1 MIVNWL
7 EIYSFFQSDLKGIRL
22 LQVKNVNK
30 SYLISGKKLE
40 VLKDV
45 SFCIEEG
52 EFIAIIGP
60 SGSGKSTLLAISA
73 GLDRPDDGEIILD
86 GVPLLK
92 KDEDEL
98 AKLRGE
104 KIGFIFQNFQL
115 IKSLN
120 ALENVSL
127 PLVLNSKLSSIQ
139 IKDRAL
145 AWLEKVSMR
154 ERAFNFPG
162 QLSGG
167 EEQRIAIARSFIHNP
182 KLLFADEP
190 TANLDKK
197 NGEKVMNLLVELN
210 QKTSST
216 LIVVTHDRSVAE
228 LADRILEM
236 SDGRIVK
243 EIFGKKAH
251 SLRGSKIS
259 SAEKKIASKSSS
271 TKRKISR
278 KKR

>member
-1 MIVNWL
+1 M
-7 EIYSFFQSDLKGIRL
+7 

-30 SYLISGKKLE
+30 SYSVSGKKLE

-45 SFCIEEG
+45 SFRIEEG

-73 GLDRPDDGEIILD
+73 GLDRPDDGEIVLD
-86 GVPLLK
+86 EVPLLEK
-92 KDEDEL
+92 SEDEL

-127 PLVLNSKLSSIQ
+127 PLVLNSKLNSIQ

-154 ERAFNFPG
+154 ERASNFPG

-182 KLLFADEP
+182 KILFADEP

-197 NGEKVMNLLVELN
+197 NGERVMDLLAELN

-216 LIVVTHDRSVAE
+216 LIVVTHDRSVAD

-236 SDGRIVK
+236 SDGRIVR
-243 EIFGKKAH
+243 EIFGRKTR
-251 SLRGSKIS
+251 SLRSSKVS
-259 SAEKKIASKSSS
+259 SAGKKFASKSSS
-271 TKRKISR
+271 TKEKISR

>member
-1 MIVNWL
+1 M
-7 EIYSFFQSDLKGIRL
+7 

-30 SYLISGKKLE
+30 SYVVSGKKLE

-45 SFCIEEG
+45 SFRIEEG

-127 PLVLNSKLSSIQ
+127 PLVLNSKLSSVQ
-139 IKDRAL
+139 IENQAL
-145 AWLEKVSMR
+145 AWLEKVSMK
-154 ERAFNFPG
+154 ERASNFPG

-182 KLLFADEP
+182 KILFADEP

-197 NGEKVMNLLVELN
+197 NGEKVMNLLAELN

-243 EIFGKKAH
+243 EIFGKKTH
-251 SLRGSKIS
+251 SLSASKVS
-259 SAEKKIASKSSS
+259 FTEKKSVSKSSS
-271 TKRKISR
+271 IKRKVSR

>member
-1 MIVNWL
+1 M
-7 EIYSFFQSDLKGIRL
+7 FRL
-22 LQVKNVNK
+22 LQVKNLNK
-30 SYLISGKKLE
+30 SYLVSGKKLE

-45 SFCIEEG
+45 SFQIEEG

-73 GLDRPDDGEIILD
+73 ALDRPDNGEIMLD
-86 GVPLLK
+86 GVPLLQK
-92 KDEDEL
+92 GEDEL

-127 PLVLNSKLSSIQ
+127 PLVLNSKLSSTE
-139 IKDRAL
+139 IKDKAL
-145 AWLEKVSMR
+145 TWLEKVSMK
-154 ERAFNFPG
+154 ERASNFPG

-182 KLLFADEP
+182 KILFADEP

-197 NGEKVMNLLVELN
+197 NGETVMNLLAELN

-236 SDGRIVK
+236 SDGRIIK
-243 EIFGKKAH
+243 EMYGKKKK
-251 SLRGSKIS
+251 SLNKPKILS
-259 SAEKKIASKSSS
+259 SEKKSVSKHTS
-271 TKRKISR
+271 TKRKVSA

>member
-1 MIVNWL
+1 M
-7 EIYSFFQSDLKGIRL
+7 
-22 LQVKNVNK
+22 
-30 SYLISGKKLE
+30 
-40 VLKDV
+40 LKDI
-45 SFCIEEG
+45 SFQIQEG

-73 GLDRPDDGEIILD
+73 GLDRPDEGEVFLD
-86 GVPLLK
+86 GIPLLEK
-92 KDEDEL
+92 NEDDL

-127 PLVLNSKLSSIQ
+127 PLVLNSNWNAAQ
-139 IKDRAL
+139 IRDQAL
-145 AWLEKVSMR
+145 NWLEKVSMK
-154 ERAFNFPG
+154 ERASNFPG

-182 KLLFADEP
+182 KILFADEP

-197 NGEKVMNLLVELN
+197 NGTMVMNLLAELN

-216 LIVVTHDRSVAE
+216 LIVVTHDHSVAE
-228 LADRILEM
+228 LADRVLEM
-236 SDGRIVK
+236 SDGRIVR
-243 EIFGKKAH
+243 EIQGKKKQKKKV
-251 SLRGSKIS
+251 L
-259 SAEKKIASKSSS
+259 SAKKKVL
-271 TKRKISR
+271 K

>member
-1 MIVNWL
+1 M
-7 EIYSFFQSDLKGIRL
+7 
-22 LQVKNVNK
+22 LQVKNLNK
-30 SYLISGKKLE
+30 SYLVSGKKLD

-45 SFCIEEG
+45 SFRIEEG

-73 GLDRPDDGEIILD
+73 GLDRPDEGEVILD
-86 GVPLLK
+86 GIPLLEK
-92 KDEDEL
+92 GEDDL

-127 PLVLNSKLSSIQ
+127 PLVLNSDLGSVQ
-139 IKDRAL
+139 IKELAL
-145 AWLEKVSMR
+145 TWLEKVSMK
-154 ERAFNFPG
+154 ERALNFPG

-182 KLLFADEP
+182 KILFADEP

-197 NGEKVMNLLVELN
+197 NGEMVMNLLAELN

-216 LIVVTHDRSVAE
+216 LIVVTHDHSVAG
-228 LADRILEM
+228 LADRVLEM
-236 SDGRIVK
+236 SDGKIVR
-243 EIFGKKAH
+243 EIVSKKSNKKAPV
-251 SLRGSKIS
+251 
-259 SAEKKIASKSSS
+259 KKKTAK
-271 TKRKISR
+271 

>member
-1 MIVNWL
+1 M
-7 EIYSFFQSDLKGIRL
+7 
-22 LQVKNVNK
+22 LQVKNLNK
-30 SYLISGKKLE
+30 SYSVSGKKLE
-40 VLKDV
+40 VLKDI
-45 SFCIEEG
+45 SFQIEEG

-73 GLDRPDDGEIILD
+73 GLDRPDEGEVILD
-86 GVPLLK
+86 GIPLLEK
-92 KDEDEL
+92 REDEL

-127 PLVLNSKLSSIQ
+127 PLVLNSKFTTAQ
-139 IKDRAL
+139 IRDQAFL
-145 AWLEKVSMR
+145 WLEKVSMK
-154 ERAFNFPG
+154 ERASNFPG

-182 KLLFADEP
+182 KILFADEP

-197 NGEKVMNLLVELN
+197 NGVMVMNLLAELN

-216 LIVVTHDRSVAE
+216 LIVVTHDHSVAD
-228 LADRILEM
+228 LADRVLEM
-236 SDGRIVK
+236 SDGKIIR
-243 EIFGKKAH
+243 EIQGKKNRFQKNVSVKPVNSVKAAKKKV
-251 SLRGSKIS
+251 SK
-259 SAEKKIASKSSS
+259 
-271 TKRKISR
+271 

>member
-1 MIVNWL
+1 M
-7 EIYSFFQSDLKGIRL
+7 

-30 SYLISGKKLE
+30 SYLVSGKKLE

-45 SFCIEEG
+45 SFRIEEG

-92 KDEDEL
+92 KSEDEL

-139 IKDRAL
+139 IKNQAL

-154 ERAFNFPG
+154 ERASNFPG

-182 KLLFADEP
+182 KILFADEP

-197 NGEKVMNLLVELN
+197 M
-210 QKTSST
+210 
-216 LIVVTHDRSVAE
+216 A
-228 LADRILEM
+228 
-236 SDGRIVK
+236 K
-243 EIFGKKAH
+243 E
-251 SLRGSKIS
+251 
-259 SAEKKIASKSSS
+259 
-271 TKRKISR
+271 
-278 KKR
+278 

>member
-1 MIVNWL
+1 M
-7 EIYSFFQSDLKGIRL
+7 FRL
-22 LQVKNVNK
+22 LQVKNLNK
-30 SYLISGKKLE
+30 SYLVSGKKLE

-45 SFCIEEG
+45 SFQIEEG

-73 GLDRPDDGEIILD
+73 GLDRPDDGEVVLD
-86 GVPLLK
+86 GIPLLQK
-92 KDEDEL
+92 EEDEL

-127 PLVLNSKLSSIQ
+127 PLVLNSKLSSTQ
-139 IKDRAL
+139 IRDQAML
-145 AWLEKVSMR
+145 WLDKVSMK
-154 ERAFNFPG
+154 ERASNFPG

-182 KLLFADEP
+182 KILFADEP

-197 NGEKVMNLLVELN
+197 NGEMVMNLLAELN
-210 QKTSST
+210 QRTSST
-216 LIVVTHDRSVAE
+216 LIVVTHDRSVAD
-228 LADRILEM
+228 LADRVLEM
-236 SDGRIVK
+236 SDGRIIK
-243 EIFGKKAH
+243 EVRKTTKTSKTKSAAKNRNSKSPQRSSSKKKAV
-251 SLRGSKIS
+251 S
-259 SAEKKIASKSSS
+259 
-271 TKRKISR
+271 

>member
-1 MIVNWL
+1 M
-7 EIYSFFQSDLKGIRL
+7 FRL
-22 LQVKNVNK
+22 LQVKNLNK
-30 SYLISGKKLE
+30 SYLVSGKKLE

-45 SFCIEEG
+45 SFTIEEG

-73 GLDRPDDGEIILD
+73 GLDRPDDGEVVLD
-86 GVPLLK
+86 GIPLLQK
-92 KDEDEL
+92 REDEL

-127 PLVLNSKLSSIQ
+127 PLVLNSKLDSTQ
-139 IKDRAL
+139 IRDRAL
-145 AWLEKVSMR
+145 TWLEKVSMK
-154 ERAFNFPG
+154 ERASNFPG

-182 KLLFADEP
+182 KILFADEP

-197 NGEKVMNLLVELN
+197 NGEMVMNLLAELN

-216 LIVVTHDRSVAE
+216 LIVVTHDHSVAN
-228 LADRILEM
+228 LADRVLEM
-236 SDGRIVK
+236 SDGRIIK
-243 EIFGKKAH
+243 ETIVRKK
-251 SLRGSKIS
+251 SSKIS
-259 SAEKKIASKSSS
+259 SASSKSSVRS
-271 TKRKISR
+271 SARSNASSA
-278 KKR
+278 KKKVSKKKK

>member
-1 MIVNWL
+1 M
-7 EIYSFFQSDLKGIRL
+7 FGL
-22 LQVKNVNK
+22 LQVKNINK
-30 SYLISGKKLE
+30 SYLVSGKKLE

-45 SFCIEEG
+45 SFRIEEG

-73 GLDRPDDGEIILD
+73 GLDRPDDGEVVLD
-86 GVPLLK
+86 GVPLLQ

-127 PLVLNSKLSSIQ
+127 PLVLNSKLNSTQ
-139 IKDRAL
+139 IRDRAL
-145 AWLEKVSMR
+145 TWLEKVSMK
-154 ERAFNFPG
+154 ERASNFPG

-182 KLLFADEP
+182 KILFADEP

-197 NGEKVMNLLVELN
+197 NGEMVMNLLAELN

-243 EIFGKKAH
+243 EIHGKKNR
-251 SLRGSKIS
+251 SLKNSEIS
-259 SAEKKIASKSSS
+259 PANKKPVFQRPAAK
-271 TKRKISR
+271 KKVSR